1 MARIL
6 VIDDDE
12 FVRSFVV
19 RALERDGHEVKTA
32 PEGEAGLELHR
43 SASFDLL
50 ITDIL
55 MPGMEGIELIVA
67 LREEN
72 PGTPILAISG
82 GGGVTGASG
91 PLQDAQLL
99 GADASL
105 AKPFEVEALQRV
117 VNGLLERAPS
127 HP

>member
-32 PEGEAGLELHR
+32 PEGEAGLELQR

-67 LREEN
+67 LREES

-82 GGGVTGASG
+82 GGGVTGSSG
-91 PLQDAQLL
+91 PLRDAQLL

-117 VNGLLERAPS
+117 VNALLERAPS